1 MYLFVFF
8 GNFMVLRLT
17 ALHFIMYQNHQNIGP
32 VILLFD
38 SRFIRRLKQTSSG
51 DHGRDIRRV
60 QEMITSGEYEEHAR
74 RLREEE
80 EQSGRALQEANPDIL
95 VELVVTWQGC
105 LFEVSFDMNV
115 ACNPLLFLVMEILT
129 FVCSFIYQFVG
140 QQGCSLG
147 WSSRS
152 SWYHHDSVR

>member
-1 MYLFVFF
+1 
-8 GNFMVLRLT
+8 MVLRLT
-17 ALHFIMYQNHQNIGP
+17 ALHFIMSQNHQNIGP

-38 SRFIRRLKQTSSG
+38 SRFIRRLKETSSG

-80 EQSGRALQEANPDIL
+80 EESGRALQEANPDVL
-95 VELVVTWQGC
+95 VELIVTWQGC
-105 LFEVSFDMNV
+105 LFEVCFDMSV
-115 ACNPLLFLVMEILT
+115 ACNPCLCIVFKILN

-140 QQGCSLG
+140 KQGCSLRR
-147 WSSRS
+147 SSRP
-152 SWYHHDSVR
+152 SWHHHHSVR